1 MQCDHSG
8 TLAIGTCS
16 PLFNHLHFLEGSTL
30 VHTAI
35 TWPCLVS
42 WGLFRCGCRALP
54 CWQQALPLG
63 CPSYNCIYS
72 PHASRPRR
80 CPWGRKLSVS
90 CETGTPKEAESH
102 QQCPVPLCLSHFV
115 SPAHF
120 TCV

>member
-30 VHTAI
+30 VHTPI

-72 PHASRPRR
+72 CMPPDLDAACGAGNFQFPVKQEHPRR
-80 CPWGRKLSVS
+80 QSLTSSAPCRF
-90 CETGTPKEAESH
+90 A
-102 QQCPVPLCLSHFV
+102 
-115 SPAHF
+115 
-120 TCV
+120 